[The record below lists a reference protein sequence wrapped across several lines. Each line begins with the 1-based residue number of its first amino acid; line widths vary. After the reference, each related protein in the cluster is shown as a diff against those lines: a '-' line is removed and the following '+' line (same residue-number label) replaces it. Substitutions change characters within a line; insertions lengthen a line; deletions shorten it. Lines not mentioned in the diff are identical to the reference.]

1 MGLETPLALLG
12 LLAAVLPWLLHRIRR
27 RDLVPVVLPTF
38 ALLLQVEAKKRR
50 SRGLTDQLLLALRIA
65 MIAAAC
71 IGIAAPFAVARLSFG
86 DGTIASVAIVLDDS
100 MSMMRREGG
109 ETLLATSVERAR
121 AALSSLPPGSE
132 VSLVAGGKPA
142 RVILRRTANFALAER
157 ALSRLAESS
166 LREQDLTYGTRL
178 AAQQLETSKH
188 ATRRVLVLSDFAE
201 HTHLRR
207 AELHL
212 EGMQVSVER
221 IGSNPPP
228 ANLYFTSLRAVP
240 DPTAKGQTSL
250 AVELGA
256 YGDVPGPV
264 PVRVSIAGR
273 EVASAQVR
281 LTAGRGRATL
291 LVPTPLADTDPTA
304 LVRIDAA
311 DAIDIDNL
319 GGVLLGPSNA
329 LQVMLING
337 DPAPGSDD
345 DELHYAQQ
353 ALRLAPISEG
363 AMAIRAVDVDTLAK
377 YDLSQVDVVV
387 LANVKTPE
395 PAVAQRLVT
404 FVKRGG
410 GLIIAGGDH
419 VQAKSYD
426 AALAEVLPCKLR
438 ARAQGTFV
446 TFEALSDG
454 KLLPRGP
461 TGLAQATAHSRLVME
476 CEDGVYLRFSDG
488 SPAVAAADVERGRSA
503 LIATTLDTDWTDL
516 PLRPGYLPLLS
527 RLIRNVAHAGLS
539 ISGPVRAGST
549 VELRI
554 PPGSVGLEVITP
566 EGIRHTYPAL
576 DAHASIT
583 FDHTE
588 SPGPYRVLSTSDLGL
603 VGDVPR
609 AAFVV
614 DSPGVESDLTPIAD
628 LTGIGA
634 QSSRRGSAATIRKP
648 LAPFVLLVFGM
659 LVFAEGLLRAR
670 RSR

>member
-1 MGLETPLALLG
+1 
-12 LLAAVLPWLLHRIRR
+12 
-27 RDLVPVVLPTF
+27 VLPTF

-86 DGTIASVAIVLDDS
+86 DGTIASIAIVLDDS
-100 MSMMRREGG
+100 MSMMRRDGG
-109 ETLLATSVERAR
+109 VTLLSVSVERAR
-121 AALSSLPPGSE
+121 AALSSLPRGSE
-132 VSLVAGGKPA
+132 VSLVTGGKPA
-142 RVILRRTANFALAER
+142 RVIVRRTADFSLAER
-157 ALSRLAESS
+157 ALDHLAESS
-166 LREQDLTYGTRL
+166 VRAPDLINAARL
-178 AAQQLETSKH
+178 AAQQLETSKNT
-188 ATRRVLVLSDFAE
+188 TRRVLVLSDFAE
-201 HTHLRR
+201 HTHLRGKDL
-207 AELHL
+207 EF
-212 EGMQVSVER
+212 EGMQVSLER
-221 IGSNPPP
+221 IGANPPP

-256 YGDVPGPV
+256 YGDAPGRV
-264 PVRVSIAGR
+264 PVRVSVAGR
-273 EVASAQVR
+273 EVASAQVE

-291 LVPTPLADTDPTA
+291 LVPTPLTDTDPTA

-311 DAIDIDNL
+311 DAIDVDNL

-337 DPAPGSDD
+337 DPVPGSDD

-363 AMAIRAVDVDTLAK
+363 AMAIRSVDVGTFAK
-377 YDLSQVDVVV
+377 YDLAQVDVVV
-387 LANVKTPE
+387 LANVDE
-395 PAVAQRLVT
+395 PDRAVAQRLVT

-410 GLIIAGGDH
+410 GLIIAVGDH

-426 AALAEVLPCKLR
+426 AALAEVLPCRLR
-438 ARAQGTFV
+438 ARAQGTDV

-461 TGLAQATAHSRLVME
+461 TGLAQATAHTRLMMD
-476 CEDGVYLRFSDG
+476 CEDDVFLRFSDG

-503 LIATTLDTDWTDL
+503 LVATTLDTDWTDL

-527 RLIRNVAHAGLS
+527 RLIRNVAHAGLA
-539 ISGPVRAGST
+539 ISGPVSAGST
-549 VELRI
+549 VELRV

-566 EGIRHTYPAL
+566 DGVRHAYPTL
-576 DAHASIT
+576 DAHASVK

-588 SPGPYRVLSTSDLGL
+588 IPGPYRVLSTSDRGL
-603 VGDVPR
+603 VSDVPR

-614 DSPGVESDLTPIAD
+614 DSPGIESDLTPIAD
-628 LTGIGA
+628 LAGIGA

-648 LAPFVLLVFGM
+648 LTPFVLLVFGL
-659 LVFAEGLLRAR
+659 LVFAEGLVRVR